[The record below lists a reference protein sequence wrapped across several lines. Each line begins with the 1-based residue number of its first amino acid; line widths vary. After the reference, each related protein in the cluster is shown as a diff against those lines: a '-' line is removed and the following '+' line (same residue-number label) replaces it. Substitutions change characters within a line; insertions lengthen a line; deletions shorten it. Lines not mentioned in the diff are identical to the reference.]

1 MAMVIICTNLENSM
15 TINEDSRYDTNT
27 EGKDDNGNHS
37 NHQMKTF
44 EALDV
49 AIHNPS
55 LCVCVHVYYYFACM

>member
-1 MAMVIICTNLENSM
+1 M
-15 TINEDSRYDTNT
+15 TINEDSRYDANT
-27 EGKDDNGNHS
+27 ECKDENGNYS

-55 LCVCVHVYYYFACM
+55 LCLCVHACVLSLRMQQIYVQ